1 SDGNGSHASTSKTP
15 SYTKSVSWQH
25 HLTGVTITVDNRID
39 KNERKIE
46 YPPFLTFQS
55 CNKNR

>member
-1 SDGNGSHASTSKTP
+1 MKRSGKP
-15 SYTKSVSWQH
+15 LV
-25 HLTGVTITVDNRID
+25 TGVTITVDNRID